1 MPGWL
6 GYVAYFLVVLV
17 AIAPRQVLGP
27 VLGAIVRRVG
37 AGVVALASFVAAG
50 WTLGVAQSENL
61 RWLGFGELA
70 LGAACAAWWIYRQVF
85 PRYRDQ
91 APASEPVADDL

>member
-1 MPGWL
+1 M
-6 GYVAYFLVVLV
+6 
-17 AIAPRQVLGP
+17 
-27 VLGAIVRRVG
+27 
-37 AGVVALASFVAAG
+37 
-50 WTLGVAQSENL
+50 

-91 APASEPVADDL
+91 APASEPVADDR

>member
-1 MPGWL
+1 MSGWL
-6 GYVAYFLVVLV
+6 GYVAYFLVILV

-37 AGVVALASFVAAG
+37 AGIVAMASFVAAG
-50 WTLGVAQSENL
+50 YTLGVAQSDNM

-70 LGAACAAWWIYRQVF
+70 LGAVCAAWWIYRQIV

-91 APASEPVADDL
+91 APASEPVADDR